1 MNILIMG
8 PAGAGKGTM
17 SELILK
23 EYDIPHISTGDML
36 RENVRKGT
44 DLGKEAQSYME
55 AGKLVPDSVINGM
68 VEKRLQEPDCQKGYL
83 LDGFPRTLVQA
94 QTFAK
99 IADKIGKPVEA
110 VIALEDDFEILKERI
125 TGRRICPKCGAI
137 FHMKNHPPKVE
148 GICDECGAELTLHL
162 DNSGSVQISGPL
174 QSLMDLIRK
183 LVTKV
188 ESLFSKTEKTDN
200 GGSSGGSGSSVDLS
214 ETGKSFDAFAE
225 ALNSLINAF
234 KGISDEKSAEK
245 ETDRNNFI
253 DFLNNFG
260 NDE

>member
-17 SELILK
+17 SDLILK

-94 QTFAK
+94 QTFAE

-110 VIALEDDFEILKERI
+110 VIALEVDFEILKERI

-137 FHMKNHPPKVE
+137 VHMKNHPPKVE
-148 GICDECGAELTLHL
+148 GICDECGAELSQRKDDTVEQLK
-162 DNSGSVQISGPL
+162 VR
-174 QSLMDLIRK
+174 MDEYEKSTKPVIDFYEGK
-183 LVTKV
+183 GVVTHIDAANKPDEV
-188 ESLFSKTEKTDN
+188 FEKI
-200 GGSSGGSGSSVDLS
+200 
-214 ETGKSFDAFAE
+214 KE
-225 ALNSLINAF
+225 ALG
-234 KGISDEKSAEK
+234 K
-245 ETDRNNFI
+245 I
-253 DFLNNFG
+253 D
-260 NDE
+260 

>member
-17 SELILK
+17 SDLILK

-94 QTFAK
+94 QTFAE

-110 VIALEDDFEILKERI
+110 VIALEVDFEILKERI

-148 GICDECGAELTLHL
+148 GICDECGAELSQRKDDTVEQLK
-162 DNSGSVQISGPL
+162 VR
-174 QSLMDLIRK
+174 MDEYEKSTKPVIDFYEGK
-183 LVTKV
+183 GVVTHIDAANKPAEV
-188 ESLFSKTEKTDN
+188 FEKI
-200 GGSSGGSGSSVDLS
+200 
-214 ETGKSFDAFAE
+214 KE
-225 ALNSLINAF
+225 ALG
-234 KGISDEKSAEK
+234 K
-245 ETDRNNFI
+245 I
-253 DFLNNFG
+253 D
-260 NDE
+260 